1 MISITNK
8 GPFNDRDPEGWRDYE
23 IKINNDIIATFRH
36 IRSDGLFVCL
46 EKASEAAAMNCHS
59 MRNNKGGEMKKLE
72 QAHGLLEQ
80 AITTLEII
88 YNIGGDLITKDELL
102 FGAIKKIAKAQEL
115 IYKD

>member
-8 GPFNDRDPEGWRDYE
+8 GPFNDPDPEGWRDYE

-59 MRNNKGGEMKKLE
+59 MRNNKGGEMKK
-72 QAHGLLEQ
+72 GF
-80 AITTLEII
+80 TLI
-88 YNIGGDLITKDELL
+88 ELL
-102 FGAIKKIAKAQEL
+102 VVISIIGVLAGLASFNFSKPERGLEMCNVRVT
-115 IYKD
+115 